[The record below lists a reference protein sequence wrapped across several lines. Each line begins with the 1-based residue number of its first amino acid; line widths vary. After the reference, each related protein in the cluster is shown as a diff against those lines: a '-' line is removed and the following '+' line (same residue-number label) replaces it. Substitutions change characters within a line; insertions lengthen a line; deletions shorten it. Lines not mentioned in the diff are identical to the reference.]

1 MKKVM
6 IATAALAVMATSAF
20 AADFEANEFVVTAQ
34 SGALELSL
42 GTVDGKLDSVAT
54 TGTFANYK
62 LGRFETSVDASLTY
76 GRLSDTLGLEVEYN
90 MSTALNDKVGVYG
103 SAAVAYVAPTAD
115 LGAGDVF
122 VAPTLGATYA
132 VSETFGAFADVT
144 YGWNASNDWTGTGG
158 AVEVGVNY
166 DVAQNVTLT
175 PSLVRTFDT
184 GADATNLKLEVG
196 LSF

>member
-1 MKKVM
+1 MKTFM
-6 IATAALAVMATSAF
+6 ITTAAIAVLSTSAL
-20 AADFEANEFVVTAQ
+20 AADFDSNEFVVTAQ
-34 SGALELSL
+34 SGGLELSL
-42 GTVDGKLDSVAT
+42 GTVDGDLSSVST
-54 TGTFANYK
+54 TGTFANYA
-62 LGRFETSVDASLTY
+62 LGRFETSVDATLTY
-76 GRLSDTLGLEVEYN
+76 GRLDNTLGLELGYN
-90 MSTALNDKVGVYG
+90 MSTDLNDKVGVYG

-144 YGWNASNDWTGTGG
+144 YDWNASNDWTGTGG

-166 DVAQNVTLT
+166 AVAQNVTLT

-184 GADATNLKLEVG
+184 AVNETNLKLEVG
-196 LSF
+196 FSF